1 MEVSP
6 NLMNYLKAVRAT
18 HLGIRIR
25 ILLTNPFLLHVLGMW
40 SVIYN
45 ITSPHRGSD
54 DIIYF
59 LRTEINLFPIEDEIV
74 SRGPQIC
81 CDFPAEKDEGEY
93 VTVLSNSK
101 QIVTGL
107 EFSEEVEPLLTFAL
121 HSPKNLLG
129 S

>member
-6 NLMNYLKAVRAT
+6 NLMNYFKAVRAT
-18 HLGIRIR
+18 NVGIRIR

-45 ITSPHRGSD
+45 ITSPHWGSD

-59 LRTEINLFPIEDEIV
+59 LGIEINLFPIEDEIV
-74 SRGPQIC
+74 PRGPQIC

-93 VTVLSNSK
+93 VTVLRNSK
-101 QIVTGL
+101 RISTR
-107 EFSEEVEPLLTFAL
+107 FDFF
-121 HSPKNLLG
+121 
-129 S
+129 